1 MRAIVFF
8 VELLL
13 WLLIIRVVLRGLARL
28 FGGRSDAGSTSGGS
42 RRAPARPQIEDLVR
56 DRVCGTYVP
65 RSQALAS
72 RVAGRDELFCSTAC
86 RDKAL
91 AAVARAS

>member
-13 WLLIIRVVLRGLARL
+13 WLLILRVVLRGLARM
-28 FGGRSDAGSTSGGS
+28 FGGSGRAADAP
-42 RRAPARPQIEDLVR
+42 PAQATPLVEDLVL
-56 DRVCGTYVP
+56 DRVCQTYVP
-65 RSQALAS
+65 RSRALLAHVDGREQA
-72 RVAGRDELFCSTAC
+72 FCSSTC

-91 AAVARAS
+91 SAIARAS

>member
-13 WLLIIRVVLRGLARL
+13 WLLILRVVLRGLARL
-28 FGGRSDAGSTSGGS
+28 FGGSGV
-42 RRAPARPQIEDLVR
+42 RKPAPPKPPAVIEDLVL
-56 DRVCGTYVP
+56 DRVCHTYVP
-65 RSQALAS
+65 RSQAVLAHL
-72 RVAGRDELFCSTAC
+72 AGREQAFCSTAC

-91 AAVARAS
+91 SAIARAS